1 MHAGSVSLILTPV
14 TGHVFPQYHVVY
26 DETFST
32 VSHMRDET
40 IPTTWDKICKNSVE
54 SATSNAFDLAEIWFK
69 QLSDT
74 SEDPVTDTFAA
85 NAGGR
90 ALTSEGAANKTNLTK
105 NSEGENKVASD
116 AIARKSVLNLA
127 SMRKRKGMS
136 STDIQSGIT
145 KSSFPPTNEGD

>member
-1 MHAGSVSLILTPV
+1 M
-14 TGHVFPQYHVVY
+14 
-26 DETFST
+26 
-32 VSHMRDET
+32 
-40 IPTTWDKICKNSVE
+40 
-54 SATSNAFDLAEIWFK
+54 
-69 QLSDT
+69 
-74 SEDPVTDTFAA
+74 
-85 NAGGR
+85 
-90 ALTSEGAANKTNLTK
+90 TSEGAANKPNLTK